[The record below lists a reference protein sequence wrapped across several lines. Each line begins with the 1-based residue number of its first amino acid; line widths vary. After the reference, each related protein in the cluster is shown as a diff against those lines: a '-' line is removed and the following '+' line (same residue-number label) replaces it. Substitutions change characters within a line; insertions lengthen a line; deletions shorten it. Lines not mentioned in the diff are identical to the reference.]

1 MIPSRFDLVFFWT
14 RQFAFGHLSFTS
26 RLVGDEKTPHV
37 TRGSDRSEAQ
47 KFQSSQTD
55 THRQHLGKETHR
67 NQRLRGIH
75 PVKKKATSWKMIHLF
90 HDVPNYKGLFIGVVR
105 LPRLITGG

>member
-1 MIPSRFDLVFFWT
+1 MLVYIMIPSRFDLFFLT

-47 KFQSSQTD
+47 QFQSSQTD
-55 THRQHLGKETHR
+55 TNRQHLGKETHR
-67 NQRLRGIH
+67 TQRLRGICRD
-75 PVKKKATSWKMIHLF
+75 PPGKE
-90 HDVPNYKGLFIGVVR
+90 KGY
-105 LPRLITGG
+105 